1 MRLDAFCLVRGG
13 GRSGEAI
20 ACHNVSSRVSNYIL
34 LYMGEL
40 TETGDRATNDELW
53 EAVRRRLHNLANHP
67 EGKAEDECAP
77 TPKQVT
83 DEDCRDS

>member
-13 GRSGEAI
+13 SRSGEAI
-20 ACHNVSSRVSNYIL
+20 ACCNVSSRVSSYIL
-34 LYMGEL
+34 LYIGEL
-40 TETGDRATNDELW
+40 TETGDRATDDELW
-53 EAVRRRLHNLANHP
+53 EAVRRRLDNLANHP

>member
-1 MRLDAFCLVRGG
+1 MRLDAFCLVRRG

-20 ACHNVSSRVSNYIL
+20 ACHNVSSRVSSYIL

-40 TETGDRATNDELW
+40 TETGDRATDDELW
-53 EAVRRRLHNLANHP
+53 EAVRRRLDDLANHP

>member
-20 ACHNVSSRVSNYIL
+20 A
-34 LYMGEL
+34 
-40 TETGDRATNDELW
+40 ETGDRATNDELW
-53 EAVRRRLHNLANHP
+53 EAVRRRLDDLANHP